1 MGFLH
6 GVQDEKNYYSFTVD
20 AARTCIITSFGT
32 CVCSCSWPVD
42 EAGRGVAA
50 AAERDAIYQGAET
63 REVGQGLV

>member
-1 MGFLH
+1 MKKKLLQFYRRRG
-6 GVQDEKNYYSFTVD
+6 KD

-42 EAGRGVAA
+42 EAGRGAAA

-63 REVGQGLV
+63 GEVGQGLV